1 MIEDFWLYYSCNVFL
16 CVCVFFLF
24 LFLHSYTSPI
34 GREYRNLDEVY
45 EALLSREVDGALIDA
60 LIAGSREDLFNS
72 SGLRIYQTFQHSS
85 VYGMVLAGET
95 KKLQECFENFMKEN
109 SAMISAHVASKTSVI
124 KVEGLLPLTWDL
136 RNSHETFWWFWL
148 ISYAIGRKLSTRLT
162 EHKRVTRNGDVNN
175 HICEH
180 HLQTKHQIDLDSA
193 TYIMYPTDYYQ
204 RTHFR
209 KLVQTPL
216 NLFKFHS

>member
-1 MIEDFWLYYSCNVFL
+1 MLWLRAVEKTCSTPVDWEFTRLSNILQYMEWCWLVKPRNCNSA
-16 CVCVFFLF
+16 
-24 LFLHSYTSPI
+24 LH
-34 GREYRNLDEVY
+34 E
-45 EALLSREVDGALIDA
+45 
-60 LIAGSREDLFNS
+60 
-72 SGLRIYQTFQHSS
+72 
-85 VYGMVLAGET
+85 
-95 KKLQECFENFMKEN
+95 KFMKEN

-175 HICEH
+175 HICER

-193 TYIMYPTDYYQ
+193 TCIMYPTDYYQ

-216 NLFKFHS
+216 IEPF